1 VDDDTEVQS
10 GDELWDTIC
19 KGYKVPFTKKRA
31 MRLLYIRFVATQH
44 APREKN
50 GKPVGDFWETVDAT
64 LKEFRQ
70 LQDRDPDA
78 AKKELEAV
86 WVNDKKRFGSFD
98 DRAMTKA
105 DEKREEALAN
115 AVRSK

>member
-1 VDDDTEVQS
+1 
-10 GDELWDTIC
+10 
-19 KGYKVPFTKKRA
+19 

-105 DEKREEALAN
+105 DEKGEEALAN
-115 AVRSK
+115 AARS